1 MSIIRTALYPM
12 RTILPILIL
21 AMNPIPTM
29 AQTQLFVNAQVI
41 SLDAAFPN
49 ANAVLVR
56 DGKIARVGLR
66 ADLQH
71 SLKQTQ
77 DSKYTTVDLDGA
89 TLAPSF
95 IDAHGHLS
103 LTLLTQSMVNVSS
116 PPVGSAE
123 NVDDII
129 ELLKQRRAPASSG
142 TWIIGFGYDDSLLEE
157 QRHLTKFDLDQVSR
171 TQPVAVLHVSGHFI
185 SCNSRCLELAEI
197 DRHTPN
203 PSGGVIRRVAKQEP
217 NGVLEETAMYAV
229 YAQFPKADETTKDAL
244 LKRALEHYASFG
256 ITTVQ
261 DGAASPADVL
271 FLKSAAERGLLNLD
285 VVAYPFQGHYG
296 KELERVRS
304 QENYKNNFRVG
315 GIKLV
320 LDGSPQGKT
329 AWLSEPYLHPPHGQG
344 KDYAGYP
351 TLAEASVNDAVSAA
365 FAENTQVIA
374 HANGDAASDQLLRA
388 VARATDAHGQA
399 DRRTVMIHAQTVR
412 EDQIARMRTLKVMPS
427 YFSAHAYY
435 WGDWH
440 RDSVLGAERASRISP
455 LQSSLQQG
463 LRFSTH
469 NDTPI
474 VPPDMLRLM
483 WASVNRLTR
492 SGAVLGAAQSISPEQ
507 ALRSITIDAAYQ
519 YFEESSKGSL
529 SPGKLADMVVLSHN
543 PLTVEPQEINQIK
556 VLATYKEGQLVY
568 AAEAP

>member
-21 AMNPIPTM
+21 AMNSVPAM
-29 AQTQLFVNAQVI
+29 AQMQLFVNAKVI
-41 SLDAAFPN
+41 SLDAAYPN
-49 ANAVLVR
+49 ADAVLVR

-71 SLKQTQ
+71 YLKQTQ
-77 DSKYTTVDLDGA
+77 DLNYTTVDLVGA

-103 LTLLTQSMVNVSS
+103 LTMLTQSMVNVSA
-116 PPVGSAE
+116 PPVGPATS
-123 NVDDII
+123 VQDII
-129 ELLKQRRAPASSG
+129 DLLSMQRSNIPSSV
-142 TWIIGFGYDDSLLEE
+142 WIIGFGYDDSLLAE
-157 QRHLTKFDLDQVSR
+157 QRHPTRFDLDQVSR
-171 TQPVAVLHVSGHFI
+171 SQPVVLLHVSGHLM
-185 SCNSRCLELAEI
+185 SCNSRCLEYASI
-197 DRHTPN
+197 DANTPN
-203 PSGGVIRRVAKQEP
+203 PSGGVIRRAANGEP

-229 YAQFPKADETTKDAL
+229 HAQLPKADDKSKAHL
-244 LKRALEHYASFG
+244 LKRALEYYASYG
-256 ITTVQ
+256 ITTIQ
-261 DGAASPADVL
+261 DGAAAPADVN
-271 FLKSAAERGLLNLD
+271 FLSNAAERGLLNLD
-285 VVAYPFQGHYG
+285 VIAYPFQGHYG
-296 KELERVRS
+296 AQIAQVRS
-304 QENYKNNFRVG
+304 QDHYKNHFRVG

-351 TLAEASVNDAVSAA
+351 TLSEASVNDAVSAA

-412 EDQIARMRTLKVMPS
+412 EDQIAHMRTLQVMPS
-427 YFSAHAYY
+427 YFSAHTYY

-474 VPPDMLRLM
+474 VPPDMMRLM

-568 AAEAP
+568 AVEAP